1 MENHNHTPE
10 PHSQTEK
17 ENKNPTTLVVETN
30 PEIIKFYKRV
40 LEGSPSK
47 TSTVILNS
55 PEELEKYLAK
65 GEGPYKIITSLGHNT
80 ETARKVSET
89 LQSHGL
95 LTKTPVTIISGD
107 SDQDFG
113 TLFPNI

>member
-55 PEELEKYLAK
+55 PE
-65 GEGPYKIITSLGHNT
+65 
-80 ETARKVSET
+80 
-89 LQSHGL
+89 
-95 LTKTPVTIISGD
+95 
-107 SDQDFG
+107 
-113 TLFPNI
+113 